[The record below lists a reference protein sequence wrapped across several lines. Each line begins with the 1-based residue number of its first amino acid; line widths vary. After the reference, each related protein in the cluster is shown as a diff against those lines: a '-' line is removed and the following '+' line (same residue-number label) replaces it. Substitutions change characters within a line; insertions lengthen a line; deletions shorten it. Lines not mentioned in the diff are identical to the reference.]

1 MNDLLENAARICRDC
16 ERVSPSMAVSTV
28 QQLLDICC
36 SIRIQCC
43 RLRDDFSEES
53 ASLLTEVMIMGPL
66 V

>member
-28 QQLLDICC
+28 EQLPDICC

-43 RLRDDFSEES
+43 RLREDP
-53 ASLLTEVMIMGPL
+53 ACLTSVKSRL
-66 V
+66 AC